1 PGPSPRT
8 ATLTGTPAAGSSGTY
23 NVVWTVNDGSGAA
36 NATASATTVLTIGT
50 APNTQPAI
58 TAPATASG
66 AEGTAIA
73 TITATAT
80 DADAANTLTIT
91 QAGRPHDGTP
101 TAWTPGASSVA
112 ATTTGS

>member
-1 PGPSPRT
+1 PT
-8 ATLTGTPAAGSSGTY
+8 TTTTPAGGSAGTY
-23 NVVWTVNDGSGAA
+23 HASLPTRRSSDLA

-50 APNTQPAI
+50 AANTQPAI

-66 AEGTAIA
+66 TEGTALA